1 MSILFVLITFLLII
15 SLSYFLRRGEQPAVA
30 KEGYVVA
37 RPAAPLMAR
46 EAGFEIPKGY
56 CFHLGHAWAL
66 DEGRQNAR
74 VGLDGFAANLLG
86 KIDRIEVAGLNRWVR
101 QGQKIC
107 TVTRGDLS
115 VDLLS
120 PLEGVVIS
128 VNQEILK
135 DPNLAVKDPYK
146 DGWICV
152 VKAPEIDTNLKNLI
166 QGAMVGPWMQNSLRR
181 LASVATQ
188 LGPAMAQDGGLPVAG
203 LLTQVEPGIQQ
214 AIIREVFLS

>member
-15 SLSYFLRRGEQPAVA
+15 SISYFLRHGQPQPVKDQVLVA
-30 KEGYVVA
+30 G
-37 RPAAPLMAR
+37 PQPPLMSR
-46 EAGFEIPKGY
+46 ELGFDVPKGY

-74 VGLDGFAANLLG
+74 VGLDSFAANLLG
-86 KIDRIEVAGLNRWVR
+86 KVDRIEVAGLNRWVR

-107 TVTRGDLS
+107 TITSGDLS

-128 VNQEILK
+128 VNQDVLK
-135 DPNLAVKDPYK
+135 DPSLALREPYK

-152 VKAPEIDTNLKNLI
+152 VKAPEMDTNLKNLV
-166 QGAMVGPWMQNSLRR
+166 QGAMVGPWMQNALRR
-181 LASVATQ
+181 LTAITAQ
-188 LGPAMAQDGGLPVAG
+188 LGPAMAQDGGLPVSG
-203 LLTQVEPGIQQ
+203 LLRQVEPGVQQ